1 MAVSQPPGLGFGGSW
16 SSFGAQSGDE
26 TPSTPALPP
35 PPPGADPPSLES
47 LRRQLDH
54 PAPAPSVVGPPARQ
68 RSYGTLG
75 ERLGEGLR
83 PPIGWNSS
91 VASDAVFEPP
101 ERPSTA
107 PVDDRAR
114 ARDQQNVAL
123 LISSMQELTAVVAT
137 HSEEI
142 RRLREDC
149 RAFARRDAINEAL
162 SDVALRARS
171 EGDHNRA
178 ALERVERRLAQLEG
192 GLNGRVEGLKDPLV
206 AAAERLSTRD
216 QRYPPPPNGHYD
228 ARGPRGPPNGHSAP
242 PNGHYE
248 RPRGTPNGHSPS
260 NGHYPPPEGR
270 GPYPPP
276 NNGEAPPRFL
286 TPADV
291 PNGHGAPPNG
301 HYDARGPRAPPPSG
315 AFRGV

>member
-1 MAVSQPPGLGFGGSW
+1 
-16 SSFGAQSGDE
+16 
-26 TPSTPALPP
+26 
-35 PPPGADPPSLES
+35 
-47 LRRQLDH
+47 
-54 PAPAPSVVGPPARQ
+54 
-68 RSYGTLG
+68 
-75 ERLGEGLR
+75 
-83 PPIGWNSS
+83 
-91 VASDAVFEPP
+91 
-101 ERPSTA
+101 
-107 PVDDRAR
+107 
-114 ARDQQNVAL
+114 
-123 LISSMQELTAVVAT
+123 MQELTAVVAT

-228 ARGPRGPPNGHSAP
+228 ARGPRGTPNGHSAP
-242 PNGHYE
+242 PNGHYGG
-248 RPRGTPNGHSPS
+248 PRGTPNGHSPS
-260 NGHYPPPEGR
+260 NGHYAPPEGR

-276 NNGEAPPRFL
+276 NTGEAPPRFL
-286 TPADV
+286 PPADV
-291 PNGHGAPPNG
+291 PNGH
-301 HYDARGPRAPPPSG
+301 RAPPPNG
-315 AFRGV
+315 FRGV

>member
-242 PNGHYE
+242 PNGHYGG
-248 RPRGTPNGHSPS
+248 PRGTPNGHSPS
-260 NGHYPPPEGR
+260 NGHYAPRDDAGYARPPT
-270 GPYPPP
+270 
-276 NNGEAPPRFL
+276 GEAPPRFL

-291 PNGHGAPPNG
+291 PNGHSAPPNG
-301 HYDARGPRAPPPSG
+301 HYDARGPRAPPPNG
-315 AFRGV
+315 GFRGV

>member
-26 TPSTPALPP
+26 TPTTPALPP

-228 ARGPRGPPNGHSAP
+228 ARGPRAPPPNG
-242 PNGHYE
+242 
-248 RPRGTPNGHSPS
+248 
-260 NGHYPPPEGR
+260 
-270 GPYPPP
+270 
-276 NNGEAPPRFL
+276 
-286 TPADV
+286 
-291 PNGHGAPPNG
+291 
-301 HYDARGPRAPPPSG
+301 
-315 AFRGV
+315 FRGV